1 MSVSVQPIEFSVPL
15 TPLLIAVV
23 KEVQRLRKA
32 EDREGV
38 ELIIE
43 SVQPL
48 LRRTICEHRGLS

>member
-1 MSVSVQPIEFSVPL
+1 MIVSVQPIEFSVPL

-48 LRRTICEHRGLS
+48 LRRTICEELS